1 MLKAGASS
9 VALAGVASQAGA
21 VLLPSPP
28 TTPFLESMP
37 VVPELPA
44 SAAPGA
50 VGANASFAANRP
62 TLPPNRAINPAT
74 GMPFEGRGDAHQYRS
89 ITGEP
94 VKYYVQRYGAVPPVS
109 IHPQLPLQVNFWGA
123 NLGGADLTVDKP
135 MSPTPTIVSRY
146 DQPILVRRINNIPTG
161 VPSGGFG
168 KNSISM
174 HLHNFHTAPDSDGGP
189 CDPALGGL
197 A

>member
-1 MLKAGASS
+1 MTDKPQARHSADQPSHEQGAPARPQRRSMLKAGASS

-28 TTPFLESMP
+28 TTPFLEAMP
-37 VVPELPA
+37 ITPELPA

-62 TLPPNRAINPAT
+62 TLTPNRAINPAT

-123 NLGGADLTVDKP
+123 NLVRAVHY
-135 MSPTPTIVSRY
+135 SR
-146 DQPILVRRINNIPTG
+146 L
-161 VPSGGFG
+161 GFR
-168 KNSISM
+168 
-174 HLHNFHTAPDSDGGP
+174 GP
-189 CDPALGGL
+189 G
-197 A
+197 